1 MFSQSYHLSWSVIT
15 QPQLNRFVVPLRLSR
30 YVMYSIELWLLGSR
44 SRKMGVWGGGR
55 GGGGL
60 WRGCCHL
67 SWLGC
72 SSNVVSQPHRSSFH
86 QNVSYYSRLRPQTKQ
101 GQFYSLAWREIRV
114 PLVAC
119 SCAFSE
125 TKLLCVD
132 QVLERGPPVY
142 HQVVLGMLC
151 ALMRLADF
159 SSPAMRH
166 FQNEAL
172 KTIAKYLK
180 VNITC

>member
-1 MFSQSYHLSWSVIT
+1 MQSVATTEKNRGNYF
-15 QPQLNRFVVPLRLSR
+15 QLIYP
-30 YVMYSIELWLLGSR
+30 E
-44 SRKMGVWGGGR
+44 RK
-55 GGGGL
+55 
-60 WRGCCHL
+60 
-67 SWLGC
+67 S
-72 SSNVVSQPHRSSFH
+72 
-86 QNVSYYSRLRPQTKQ
+86 
-101 GQFYSLAWREIRV
+101 EI
-114 PLVAC
+114 
-119 SCAFSE
+119 
-125 TKLLCVD
+125 KLLFVN

-180 VNITC
+180 VNTTS

>member
-1 MFSQSYHLSWSVIT
+1 MG
-15 QPQLNRFVVPLRLSR
+15 
-30 YVMYSIELWLLGSR
+30 EG
-44 SRKMGVWGGGR
+44 GVWR
-55 GGGGL
+55 GSDI
-60 WRGCCHL
+60 CH
-67 SWLGC
+67 GC
-72 SSNVVSQPHRSSFH
+72 SSNIVKFSSSKEVFTR
-86 QNVSYYSRLRPQTKQ
+86 NKSYYSR
-101 GQFYSLAWREIRV
+101 WRQKRCNFIRLGGKSV
-114 PLVAC
+114 SLVAF

-125 TKLLCVD
+125 IKLLCVN
-132 QVLERGPPVY
+132 QVLERGPPMY

-180 VNITC
+180 VNTTCQRK